1 MATATPTPKEAQGQ
15 ALEQSLK
22 QYNQDKN
29 LAWTLGTNYSNIGTQ
44 FETVKGRNVVSKD
57 NAFKNAITCGHLV
70 ITHCPKFFN
79 VARRDSGVVGNL
91 PNTAQV
97 VKTDNMVSKVKSRN
111 LKRM

>member
-44 FETVKGRNVVSKD
+44 FETVKV
-57 NAFKNAITCGHLV
+57 
-70 ITHCPKFFN
+70 
-79 VARRDSGVVGNL
+79 
-91 PNTAQV
+91 
-97 VKTDNMVSKVKSRN
+97 
-111 LKRM
+111 